1 MPDQPWRDVTR
12 IDIDDPEVDMDRGQR
27 LLYRGELFTGEVE
40 EHLGGAL
47 VSLDSYV
54 EGVQHGPSREWYED
68 GTLRSEATAREGR
81 PAGVSG
87 EWHPN
92 GVLAAEVEFSENGLR
107 TLAERRWDEEG
118 QPTKNWRADERLPPR
133 IV

>member
-1 MPDQPWRDVTR
+1 MDQ
-12 IDIDDPEVDMDRGQR
+12 GQR

-40 EHLGGAL
+40 ERLGDAV

-54 EGVQHGPSREWYED
+54 AGVQHGPSREWYED

-81 PAGVSG
+81 PVGVSR

-92 GVLAAEVEFSENGLR
+92 GVLASEVEFSEDG
-107 TLAERRWDEEG
+107 TTMLAERCRDEESR
-118 QPTKNWRADERLPPR
+118 PTKNWSASEG
-133 IV
+133 